1 MQVKDAMTEG
11 VIGVPATTSLL
22 QAITMMLRS
31 HISTLPVFDAND
43 SLVGILSEGDL
54 RQRNEPGTQQHRPR
68 WLKFLLGEG
77 MRAEAH
83 IPAHGWNVEEVMTQ
97 GAISVAENASLRE
110 AVDLMNRHKIKR
122 LPVMVGDRV
131 VGVLV
136 HADLLRALTVLF
148 PASHRA
154 PDDAEIRSSILAELN
169 RHVKTLPTATRSER
183 VTYH

>member
-43 SLVGILSEGDL
+43 SLVGVLSEGDL

>member
-136 HADLLRALTVLF
+136 HADLGALTVLF
-148 PASHRA
+148 PASDRV
-154 PDDAEIRSSILAELN
+154 PEDAEIRSSILAELD

>member
-1 MQVKDAMTEG
+1 
-11 VIGVPATTSLL
+11 
-22 QAITMMLRS
+22 
-31 HISTLPVFDAND
+31 
-43 SLVGILSEGDL
+43 LSEGDL

-136 HADLLRALTVLF
+136 HADLGALTVLF
-148 PASHRA
+148 PASDRV
-154 PDDAEIRSSILAELN
+154 PEDAEIRSSILAELD